1 MSSMHILEEM
11 SPELRF
17 QIINLKQ
24 GEISKQPIL
33 AKIPGES
40 SMFRIIKLNKR
51 IEEHKANMEDD
62 FTTIKNYS
70 LNIKKQKIL
79 SQWINST
86 IKITFINFDNKISAC
101 SFKNNWIK

>member
-1 MSSMHILEEM
+1 MIS
-11 SPELRF
+11 SPETTHTTLSLGGSLF
-17 QIINLKQ
+17 NAFNKD
-24 GEISKQPIL
+24 EI
-33 AKIPGES
+33 
-40 SMFRIIKLNKR
+40 IIKLNKR